1 LPETVPAETG
11 RKDTPDNIPA
21 DFSMDGAV
29 VRVLMRGGTY
39 RNHDFDGGGSES
51 GDVVLDAVY
60 NRTRT
65 VEERLDLK
73 FDPLFFEGGYKDF
86 GTQMEKDVLAGDD
99 SWQIIFAT
107 SNASIS
113 MSRDYLFR
121 DLSNNKYL
129 DFDQPW
135 WWKGAMETLSID
147 GKKIRYL
154 IGDIALNNYLKAG
167 AMYFNQDI
175 LSANGYDTEELYKT
189 VIDRK
194 WTYDK
199 LAEMC
204 QTVYRDLNGD
214 GAVNDGDLYGL
225 YLDSTESLQHMEYTV
240 GVRHYTR
247 SPEGYPV
254 MDYDTDR
261 AETAIQK
268 LQSLVYETHGNA
280 YLSVTENM
288 GRVFREGKSAFFLWR
303 FESVFEP
310 AFREMEADFGIIPY
324 PMLDEEQQ
332 EYETII
338 HNSSNSV
345 TVPVT
350 CRNPDEIGAVIEALC
365 AESYRTVVEPF
376 YETALKT
383 KYTRDSFSAQCIDI
397 IRNVAVKNFMY
408 EYNGVVG
415 GGRMIRE
422 QLQNNSNT
430 FSSSYAAQVSV
441 TNQKIRDMVDK
452 FNKLESENNG

>member
-1 LPETVPAETG
+1 VTAHNGTMRMLQCDWLGISCEE
-11 RKDTPDNIPA
+11 
-21 DFSMDGAV
+21 MDKV
-29 VRVLMRGGTY
+29 
-39 RNHDFDGGGSES
+39 
-51 GDVVLDAVY
+51 
-60 NRTRT
+60 
-65 VEERLDLK
+65 
-73 FDPLFFEGGYKDF
+73 
-86 GTQMEKDVLAGDD
+86 
-99 SWQIIFAT
+99 
-107 SNASIS
+107 
-113 MSRDYLFR
+113 
-121 DLSNNKYL
+121 
-129 DFDQPW
+129 
-135 WWKGAMETLSID
+135 
-147 GKKIRYL
+147 
-154 IGDIALNNYLKAG
+154 
-167 AMYFNQDI
+167 
-175 LSANGYDTEELYKT
+175 
-189 VIDRK
+189 
-194 WTYDK
+194 
-199 LAEMC
+199 
-204 QTVYRDLNGD
+204 
-214 GAVNDGDLYGL
+214 
-225 YLDSTESLQHMEYTV
+225 QHVKNV
-240 GVRHYTR
+240 GVY
-247 SPEGYPV
+247 V

-452 FNKLESENNG
+452 FNKLSVTNEADIYMVKNIPNSRRIDTFKLVPWFKDAQSWLQQAINNMTDGLDQGDGMREAVAVANEKAADYWKDFDTKAKAYAAKYK